1 MARVMEPRELDLRAS
16 RDRPGP
22 AERVPD
28 AYLGV
33 WRRTLLRN
41 AAGDE
46 DRATRV
52 YWLQSARVHVDLR
65 VPANRRGF
73 DGVTGVDALSRD
85 GLVELARQQ
94 GFAGFTQVDVGTPD
108 ICTWH
113 RRIDFSPPSD
123 ARDIG
128 AMRFE
133 RPAVLLEDGV
143 DANYHERW
151 EREPASVGASWGA
164 PMSRAQ
170 MLSLYAG
177 TPRSEPHG
185 VDEGPAGFIACAG
198 DCFMLARARS
208 PEAGALLARHRG
220 RKLSDVVAD
229 PAVSLDLAR
238 ELVDFEISLGRVAP
252 PSGAGPTIVLSTHPW
267 REGCTVPVRFDLSTE
282 SAAPTDPKER

>member
-1 MARVMEPRELDLRAS
+1 MDLRAS
-16 RDRPGP
+16 LDRPEPAGP
-22 AERVPD
+22 VPD

-85 GLVELARQQ
+85 ALVELARQQ
-94 GFAGFTQVDVGTPD
+94 GFAGFTQVDVGMPD

-128 AMRFE
+128 DMRFE
-133 RPAVLLEDGV
+133 RQEVLLEDGV
-143 DANYHERW
+143 DADYHERW

-164 PMSRAQ
+164 LVSRAEL
-170 MLSLYAG
+170 LSLCDG
-177 TPRSEPHG
+177 TPRSEPQL
-185 VDEGPAGFIACAG
+185 VDEGPAGFVARAG
-198 DCFMLARARS
+198 DFFMLARGRS
-208 PEAGALLARHRG
+208 AEASALLARHRG
-220 RKLSDVVAD
+220 RKLSSVVAD
-229 PAVSLDLAR
+229 PAVSLDQAR
-238 ELVDFEISLGRVAP
+238 ELVDFEISLGRIAP
-252 PSGAGPTIVLSTHPW
+252 PSDAGPTIVLSTHPW
-267 REGCTVPVRFDLSTE
+267 REGCTVPLRFDLSTE
-282 SAAPTDPKER
+282 SAALTDPKER

>member
-1 MARVMEPRELDLRAS
+1 MESCEFDVRASLDL
-16 RDRPGP
+16 PGP

-28 AYLGV
+28 AWLGV

-52 YWLQSARVHVDLR
+52 YWLQSARVHVDVR
-65 VPANRRGF
+65 VPADRRGF
-73 DGVTGVDALSRD
+73 DGVTGIDALSRD

-133 RPAVLLEDGV
+133 RPDVLLEDGV
-143 DANYHERW
+143 DAPYHERW

-164 PMSRAQ
+164 LVSRAR
-170 MLSLYAG
+170 MLSLYPG
-177 TPRSEPHG
+177 TPRCEASIADDG
-185 VDEGPAGFIACAG
+185 AAGFIARAG
-198 DCFMLARARS
+198 DFFMLARARS
-208 PEAGALLARHRG
+208 PEAGVLLARHRG

-229 PAVSLDLAR
+229 PAVSLDEAR
-238 ELVDFEISLGRVAP
+238 QLVDFEISLGHVAP

-267 REGCTVPVRFDLSTE
+267 RGGCAVPVRFDLSTE